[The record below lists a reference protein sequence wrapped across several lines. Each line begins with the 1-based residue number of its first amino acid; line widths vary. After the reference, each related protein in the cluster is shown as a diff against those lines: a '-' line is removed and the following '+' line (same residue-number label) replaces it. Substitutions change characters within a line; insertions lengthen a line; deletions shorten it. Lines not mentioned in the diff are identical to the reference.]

1 MHIGKVIGKYIGLV
15 IFALFS
21 LSAAVVWQ
29 ARPISGENEIPEP
42 VTLSVQTRVLK
53 AEPFTVTAESYGA
66 IRPKIQSILTAQI
79 TGEVIY
85 LNPNVRDGGFFGKG
99 DVLIEIDPSDYEAN
113 LRIANAALLDA
124 EQGLAE
130 AEARARQA
138 EEDWGRLGDNGEPP
152 PLALR
157 LPQLN
162 AARARLESAGAQL
175 RKAELNL
182 MRTRIVAP
190 FDGRVLRK
198 SIDIGQLASA
208 GTPLVEVYATE
219 AVEIRLPVRDRDLPY
234 VLLPEPQAN
243 PDVSAGN
250 EFPVEIRSDLNG
262 SAAWR
267 ARLIRTE
274 SAIDAAARQLHVI
287 AEIADPFGPEYSHQ
301 APLKILQ
308 YVTAGIPGKTIDE
321 AIVIPNSA
329 IYQGSYVYV
338 AADDLLQRRNVEIG
352 WQDEEVSLIG
362 SGLESGDELVLTL
375 LGQVISGTPIARRES
390 APGAIEARP
399 GGGAR

>member
-1 MHIGKVIGKYIGLV
+1 MRIGKVIGKYIGLV

-53 AEPFTVTAESYGA
+53 AEPFTVTAESYGT

-113 LRIANAALLDA
+113 LQIANAALLDA

-162 AARARLESAGAQL
+162 AAQARLESAGAQL

-234 VLLPEPQAN
+234 VLLPEPQAG
-243 PDVSAGN
+243 PVGSAGN

-262 SAAWR
+262 FAAWR

-287 AEIADPFGPEYSHQ
+287 AEITDPFGPEYSHQ

-390 APGAIEARP
+390 APGAIEPRP
-399 GGGAR
+399 GGGSR

>member
-1 MHIGKVIGKYIGLV
+1 MRIGTVMGKYLGLV

-21 LSAAVVWQ
+21 ISAAVVWR

-42 VTLSVQTRVLK
+42 VTLSVQTRILK
-53 AEPFTVTAESYGA
+53 AEPFTVTAESYGT

-85 LNPNVRDGGFFGKG
+85 LNPNVRDGGFFSKG
-99 DVLIEIDPSDYEAN
+99 DILIEIDPSDYEAN
-113 LRIANAALLDA
+113 LQIANAALLDA
-124 EQGLAE
+124 QQGLAE
-130 AEARARQA
+130 ADARARQA
-138 EEDWGRLGDNGEPP
+138 EEDWERLGDNGEPP

-157 LPQLN
+157 IPQLQ
-162 AARARLESAGAQL
+162 AAQARLESAEAQL

-198 SIDIGQLASA
+198 SMDVGQLASA

-234 VLLPEPQAN
+234 VLLPEPQSSPVAR
-243 PDVSAGN
+243 AER
-250 EFPVEIRSDLNG
+250 EFPVEIRSDLIG
-262 SAAWR
+262 SAEWR
-267 ARLIRTE
+267 ARLVRTE

-301 APLKILQ
+301 APLKISQ
-308 YVTAGIPGKTIDE
+308 YVTAGIPGRTVGQ

-338 AADDLLQRRNVEIG
+338 AADDVLQRRTVEIG
-352 WQDEEVSLIG
+352 WQDEEVALIG

-390 APGAIEARP
+390 TPGAIEPPP
-399 GGGAR
+399 GGGSK